1 MGFSSQNGYIMV
13 RSQST
18 PGTYQSDT
26 GTAGI
31 AIRTRG
37 GTLAP
42 TRELLVPDPEI
53 GGNRDMPDAYLGTV
67 AWSGTYDLY
76 ARMKE
81 LAILLKGIFGAPS
94 TSTTTGVTTHTYTPI
109 STALPIFSIEE
120 NVGGTF
126 ETYRYNDV
134 KMNTFHLEAEANGYL
149 MSSVGMIAKQQIA
162 GASPT
167 NPAGSLYDTSPMIV
181 GTNISITYNAVA
193 LPAKSFSLDVTNNM
207 EDNDFRLGSF
217 YLGEVTEKRR
227 EMSMGC
233 TIRPADSG
241 LWRQAVYGTSGAT
254 APGGIPTKQQVIIT
268 LSSYEY
274 IPSGI
279 PNTVYSLV
287 ITIPSATIRPFAPNP
302 NADDVIEHDMEIVA
316 LRPDP
321 AVAVAT
327 LVLKNN
333 VATIQ

>member
-1 MGFSSQNGYIMV
+1 MGFSSQNGYIMM

-53 GGNRDMPDAYLGTV
+53 GGNRDMPDAYLGTI
-67 AWSGTYDLY
+67 AWEGTYDLY

-81 LAILLKGIFGAPS
+81 MAILLKGVFGAPS

-126 ETYRYNDV
+126 ECFRYNDV
-134 KMNTFHLEAEANGYL
+134 KINTFHLEAEANGYL
-149 MSSVGMIAKQQIA
+149 MATAGMIAKNQIA
-162 GASPT
+162 GATPT
-167 NPAGSLYDTSPMIV
+167 NPAGSLYDTSPMAV
-181 GTNISITYNAVA
+181 GTNITVTYNAVA
-193 LPAKSFSLDVTNNM
+193 LPAKSFSFDVTNNM

-217 YLGEVTEKRR
+217 FLGEVTEKRR
-227 EMSMGC
+227 ELTMGC
-233 TIRPADSG
+233 KIRPADSG
-241 LWRQAVYGTSGAT
+241 LWRQAVYGAAAST
-254 APGGIPTKQQVIIT
+254 APGGIPTKQQVVIT
-268 LSSYEY
+268 ISSYEF

-279 PNTVYSLV
+279 PSTVYSLA
-287 ITIPSATIRPFAPNP
+287 ITVPNATIRPFAPNP
-302 NADDVIEHDMEIVA
+302 NADDVIEHDVEIVA
-316 LRPDP
+316 LRPSP
-321 AVAVAT
+321 ATPVAT
-327 LVLKNN
+327 LVLKND

>member
-1 MGFSSQNGYIMV
+1 MGFLSQNGYIMM
-13 RSQST
+13 RSQAT
-18 PGTYQSDT
+18 PGTYQADT

-31 AIRTRG
+31 ALRLRG

-42 TRELLVPDPEI
+42 TRELLIPDPEI
-53 GGNRDMPDAYLGTV
+53 GGNRDMPDAYLGTI

-81 LAILLKGIFGAPS
+81 LAIILKGLLGAPA
-94 TSTTTGVTTHTYTPI
+94 TVTTTGVSVHTFTPI

-120 NVGGTF
+120 NIAGTF
-126 ETYRYNDV
+126 ECFRYNDAKV
-134 KMNTFHLEAEANGYL
+134 NTFHLEAEANGYL
-149 MSSVGMIAKQQIA
+149 MASMGLIAKNQIA
-162 GASPT
+162 GATPT
-167 NPAGSLYDTSPMIV
+167 NPAGTLYDTSPMIV
-181 GTNISITYNAVA
+181 GTNITVTYNAVS
-193 LPAKSFSLDVTNNM
+193 LPAKSFSLDVNNNM

-217 YLGEVTEKRR
+217 FLGEINEKRR
-227 EMSMGC
+227 EFNMGFK
-233 TIRPADSG
+233 IRPADSTI
-241 LWRQAVYGTSGAT
+241 WRQAVYGTTGAT
-254 APGGIPTKQQVIIT
+254 APGGIPTKQQTIIT
-268 LSSYEY
+268 LQSYEY

-279 PNTVYSLV
+279 PSTTYTLT
-287 ITIPSATIRPFAPNP
+287 ITIPSSVIKPFAATPNQ
-302 NADDVIEHDMEIVA
+302 DDIIEHDLEIVA